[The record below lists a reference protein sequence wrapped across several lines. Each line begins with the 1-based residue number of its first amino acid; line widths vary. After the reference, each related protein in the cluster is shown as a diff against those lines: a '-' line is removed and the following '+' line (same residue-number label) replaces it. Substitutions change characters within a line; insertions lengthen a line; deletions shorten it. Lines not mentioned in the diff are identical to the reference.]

1 MTREVTIRHARAADC
16 PAVLALWRESEASPT
31 VTDDSDAIAQA
42 LCDNHAALFVA
53 EDTERVVGTVIAGF
67 DGWRGSIYRLAVAPS
82 YRRRGIAAA
91 LVREAESALFA
102 MGARRITAIVESDH
116 PWAVAFWDA
125 MSRHGFERD
134 PLKIRYI
141 RNRS

>member
-1 MTREVTIRHARAADC
+1 MTDGKTIRRAREADT
-16 PAVLALWRESEASPT
+16 ASVLALWRESEASPT
-31 VTDDSDAIAQA
+31 VTDDSDTIAQV
-42 LCDNHAALFVA
+42 LCDDHAALFVA

-82 YRRRGIAAA
+82 HRRRGIAAA

-141 RNRS
+141 RNRP